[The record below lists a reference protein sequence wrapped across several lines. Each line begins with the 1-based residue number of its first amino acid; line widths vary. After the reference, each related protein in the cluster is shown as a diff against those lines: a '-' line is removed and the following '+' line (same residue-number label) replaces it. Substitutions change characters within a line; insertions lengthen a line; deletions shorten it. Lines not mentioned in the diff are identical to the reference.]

1 MFPFYPNACFSARAT
16 AQHSGARVELEVGV
30 DDQIVALG
38 LKKLGEHHHWFLF
51 FPSTKPSEL
60 LFLVMTRFQKS
71 FKPAIGY
78 EVGAAPL
85 APSTMERHQAS
96 SFAPWAA
103 SISQAFLHPGLHV
116 ATACPPILPHA
127 WFQMPQDCTL
137 TQVVLLKTIPLWGD
151 PGPPVAPPTP
161 QRSGGGSF
169 WMMWP
174 PKRLSPVLQGCSSSL
189 ITSTAYASCVRSK
202 ANSKLVLA
210 VSHTNVVL
218 TISVPSSLFPPS
230 PWTTKL
236 IRVIFFYLNTVVE

>member
-1 MFPFYPNACFSARAT
+1 MLVLAPEPLLSIQEPVLNWRLEWMIRLLLWALKNWGSTTIDFSFFPAQSLQNCSSWWWPVSKSLLNQQSDMKWGLHPWHRAQWRGTRLQVLLHGLQASA
-16 AQHSGARVELEVGV
+16 
-30 DDQIVALG
+30 
-38 LKKLGEHHHWFLF
+38 KLF
-51 FPSTKPSEL
+51 FTL
-60 LFLVMTRFQKS
+60 GCMW
-71 FKPAIGY
+71 
-78 EVGAAPL
+78 PL
-85 APSTMERHQAS
+85 P
-96 SFAPWAA
+96 
-103 SISQAFLHPGLHV
+103 V
-116 ATACPPILPHA
+116 LPFCHMLGFRCHRIVL
-127 WFQMPQDCTL
+127 WHR

-151 PGPPVAPPTP
+151 PGPPVAPPMP